1 MLVFLGLCLT
11 PFFAVADGRVL
22 HVGNTTINLVQ
33 TCNSDHSLNLKIGN
47 ETWCA
52 ELTTEWADN
61 AVHVQFNNVTYTV
74 CDGACGGGGSGGEY
88 VMPEVPPEPEQLPAD
103 CTWTQTNENAYLYT
117 EDGNQWF
124 DTGVLLDSTND
135 ISVTMQVANG
145 KHARVFGALNNT
157 ACEYDMT
164 LNQNGKIALL
174 LGRSATGSTHNVSN
188 PTGKNTYSTKTTKTT
203 NSYTNKT
210 VYVNGASVGTKSY
223 IYKCTSPDTTM
234 LVLKNDYVTGANPAL
249 SGGIKLYNI
258 KIYSNGNYTNPIH
271 DFQPVAAGTPICQ
284 GVRAATNAMWDVV
297 TKKLYYP
304 AGTTPMGY
312 GEDPAE

>member
-1 MLVFLGLCLT
+1 ML
-11 PFFAVADGRVL
+11 
-22 HVGNTTINLVQ
+22 HIGNTTINLVQ
-33 TCNSDHSLNLKIGN
+33 TCSSDHSLNLRIGN

-61 AVHVQFNNVTYTV
+61 AVHVRFNDVTYTV
-74 CDGACGGGGSGGEY
+74 CDGACSGGSGGGEEY
-88 VMPEVPPEPEQLPAD
+88 VMPETPPEPVEFSDD
-103 CTWTQTNENAYLYT
+103 CEYTQTNENAYLYT

-164 LNQNGKIALL
+164 LNQSGYIGVLMGKN
-174 LGRSATGSTHNVSN
+174 ATGSTYAVSD
-188 PTGKNTYSTKTTKTT
+188 PTGKNTYSTKTASTGT
-203 NSYTNKT
+203 N
-210 VYVNGASVGTKSY
+210 YVNKHIYVNDTKVSTY
-223 IYKCTSPDTTM
+223 SKKITNCTSDTITM
-234 LVLKNDYVTGANPAL
+234 LVLNNDWITGANPAL

-258 KIYSNGNYTNPIH
+258 KMYSNGDYTNPIH
-271 DFQPVAAGTPICQ
+271 DFQPVKAGTNIC
-284 GVRAATNAMWDVV
+284 GTLAATNAMWDAV